1 MNDARERLAHKLML
15 EFRLPPGRPTAAEL
29 DEILAEVRPLSG
41 GGGVPGG
48 RALGEIIYRR
58 VRFKGKYIYD
68 GLDFQNLNT
77 LFAIV
82 LQQSQGV
89 KK

>member
-1 MNDARERLAHKLML
+1 MSDARERLAHKLMM

-29 DEILAEVRPLSG
+29 EGVLAEIRAL
-41 GGGVPGG
+41 GGVPAG
-48 RALGEIIYRR
+48 RVLGEIVHRR
-58 VRFKGKYIYD
+58 VRSTGKYIYD

-82 LQQSQGV
+82 LQQSRDV

>member
-1 MNDARERLAHKLML
+1 MSDARERLAHKLMM
-15 EFRLPPGRPTAAEL
+15 EFRLPPGRPTDAEL
-29 DEILAEVRPLSG
+29 DGILAEIRALGS
-41 GGGVPGG
+41 VPAG
-48 RALGEIIYRR
+48 RVLGEIIYRR
-58 VRFKGKYIYD
+58 VRYTGKYIYD

-82 LQQSQGV
+82 LQQAQGV